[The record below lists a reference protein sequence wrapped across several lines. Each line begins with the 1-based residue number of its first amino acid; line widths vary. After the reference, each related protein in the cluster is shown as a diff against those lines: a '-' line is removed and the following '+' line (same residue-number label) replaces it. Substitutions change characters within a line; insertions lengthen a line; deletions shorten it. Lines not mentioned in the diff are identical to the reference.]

1 MEYLGHYNTEGT
13 YEGFYVEEIHGKN
26 IPTPVVVLTEEEWQE
41 ALTGDYKV
49 VEGVHTHSPVVIKIN
64 KVEDLPVI
72 KLMRNNLL
80 QSSDWTQLPDVPLT
94 EEKKQE
100 WREYR
105 QELRKMGRIETIQ
118 DEFPI
123 KPSK

>member
-1 MEYLGHYNTEGT
+1 MKYLGHYTTEGT
-13 YEGFYVEEIHGKN
+13 YKGFYVEEIHGKN
-26 IPTPVVVLTEEEWQE
+26 IPTPVLELTEKEWQE
-41 ALTGDYKV
+41 ALTGEYRV
-49 VEGVHTHSPVVIKIN
+49 IEGIHTYSPVVIKVN

-80 QSSDWTQLPDVPLT
+80 QLSDWTQLPDVPLT

-105 QELRKMGRIETIQ
+105 QELRKMGHIETLQ

-123 KPSK
+123 NPSK